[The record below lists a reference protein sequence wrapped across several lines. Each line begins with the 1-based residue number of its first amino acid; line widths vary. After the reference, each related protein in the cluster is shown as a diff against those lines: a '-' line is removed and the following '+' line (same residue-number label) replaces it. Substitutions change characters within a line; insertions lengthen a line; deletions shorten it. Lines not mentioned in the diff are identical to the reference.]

1 MNLQRITKALL
12 AAVLFAAA
20 HAANAV
26 ITLSPS
32 TSGVIAGYG
41 YGPSN
46 CEPNCVSEVFGLGG
60 STLELLYKAE
70 AGILFNEEEGPYRH
84 SYTTVFYDTVL
95 DPSDALLTWNLGPII
110 DCSSCY
116 LAIKDGNHSPG
127 YYFYDLS
134 GWNGVEIIHLQNF
147 WPRQGAIS
155 HISIWGAS
163 GGDHSVPEPATLGL
177 LGLGLIGVGLA
188 RRKRRV

>member
-1 MNLQRITKALL
+1 MNVQRFTKALL
-12 AAVLFAAA
+12 ATVLFAAA

-26 ITLSPS
+26 INLSPS
-32 TSGVIAGYG
+32 TAGVIAGYG

-46 CEPNCVSEVFGLGG
+46 CEPSCVSEVFGLGG

-70 AGILFNEEEGPYRH
+70 AGLLVDEEGAYRN
-84 SYTTVFYDTVL
+84 SYTTVFYNSLL
-95 DPSDALLTWNLGPII
+95 DPSNAILTWNLGPVI

-134 GWNGVEIIHLQNF
+134 GWNGIEIISLSNF
-147 WPRQGAIS
+147 WPNRGAIS
-155 HISIWGAS
+155 HIAIWGAS

-188 RRKRRV
+188 RRKRRAA